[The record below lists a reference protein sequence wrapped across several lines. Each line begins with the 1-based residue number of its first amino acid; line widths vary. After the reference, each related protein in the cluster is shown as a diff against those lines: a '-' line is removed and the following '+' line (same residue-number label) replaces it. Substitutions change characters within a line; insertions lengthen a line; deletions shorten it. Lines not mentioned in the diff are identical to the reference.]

1 MSATKIIDCNF
12 TEFAELTRYYDFH
25 PFLKPKPVSEDL
37 ETIGK
42 YVNAQD
48 PSDYFLLARR
58 PSNLQ
63 HLFLTGSKDDSVV
76 YQRLRY

>member
-1 MSATKIIDCNF
+1 METKIVDCNF
-12 TEFAELTRYYDFH
+12 EEFAAITKGYEYH
-25 PFLKPKPVSEDL
+25 PFLKPKLISEDL

-42 YVNAQD
+42 YFNPENRED
-48 PSDYFLLARR
+48 FYILSRR

-63 HLFLTGSKDDSVV
+63 HLFLTGTKDENTV